1 MLCAVLPGLP
11 QACEG
16 FQGQGRVS
24 HWGVLSN
31 NARTSGSAGSK
42 ADALPEIVILF

>member
-11 QACEG
+11 QACEA
-16 FQGQGRVS
+16 GQGFTL
-24 HWGVLSN
+24 GVLSN

-42 ADALPEIVILF
+42 ADALPETVILF